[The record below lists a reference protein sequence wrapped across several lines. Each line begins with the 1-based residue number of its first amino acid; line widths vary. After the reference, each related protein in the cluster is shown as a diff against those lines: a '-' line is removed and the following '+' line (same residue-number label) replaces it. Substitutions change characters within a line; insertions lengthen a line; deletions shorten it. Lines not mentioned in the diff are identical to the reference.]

1 MRGGKSRVMSYGD
14 CSPSLVRIRFAE
26 ELERGRLEK
35 FADGSK
41 RFALTAEA
49 MPFAPVTGGTK
60 GQMVGGFIFDDT
72 QRINIYK

>member
-1 MRGGKSRVMSYGD
+1 M
-14 CSPSLVRIRFAE
+14 RIRFAE

-35 FADGSK
+35 FAEGSK

-60 GQMVGGFIFDDT
+60 GQIVGGFILIT
-72 QRINIYK
+72 HRE

>member
-1 MRGGKSRVMSYGD
+1 MSYSD
-14 CSPSLVRIRFAE
+14 FSPSLVRIRFAE

-60 GQMVGGFIFDDT
+60 GQMVGGFIFDNK
-72 QRINIYK
+72 QRIDIHE